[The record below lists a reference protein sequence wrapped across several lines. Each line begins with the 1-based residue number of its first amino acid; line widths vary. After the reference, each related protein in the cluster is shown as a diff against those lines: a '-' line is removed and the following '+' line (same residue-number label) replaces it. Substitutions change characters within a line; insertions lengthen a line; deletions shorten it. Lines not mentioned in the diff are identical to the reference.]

1 MKLHVQP
8 TLGCELEED
17 DDEEEESSEE
27 GPFFGSGSTRSLSLI
42 AMKPIAS
49 FSKCNEATR
58 PSLWSF
64 LWLIK
69 VVYIIFE
76 HRRCLSCF
84 YSQVR
89 IGSWSFVFDMLAT
102 QEVESVFKRPSL

>member
-8 TLGCELEED
+8 TLGCELEEE

-49 FSKCNEATR
+49 FPNAVRQRVLACG
-58 PSLWSF
+58 
-64 LWLIK
+64 
-69 VVYIIFE
+69 V
-76 HRRCLSCF
+76 SCC
-84 YSQVR
+84 
-89 IGSWSFVFDMLAT
+89 
-102 QEVESVFKRPSL
+102 